1 MFFWLRNSILTLKS
15 KFGQLEAAGG
25 QAIGGHPD
33 PGRVLILKYD
43 DVYQNIYFL
52 GSETQF

>member
-1 MFFWLRNSILTLKS
+1 MFFWLRNSILISKL

-25 QAIGGHPD
+25 YPD
-33 PGRVLILKYD
+33 PSRVQTVKYD
-43 DVYQNIYFL
+43 DVYLNICFL